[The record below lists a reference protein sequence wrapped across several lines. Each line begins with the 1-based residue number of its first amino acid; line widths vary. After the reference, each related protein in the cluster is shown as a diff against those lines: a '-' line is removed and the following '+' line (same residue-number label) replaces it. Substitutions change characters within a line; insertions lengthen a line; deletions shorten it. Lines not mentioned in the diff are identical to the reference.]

1 MASIYQFN
9 STENVWR
16 ITSIWRGYL
25 YPRRKGIKNRI
36 VNRNGGF
43 HTITTKITRLNKQCS
58 LITSNINGLN
68 FPIKKKTNRL
78 TKKWDWTF
86 CCIQK
91 IHLPI
96 KDRHQLVLK
105 REKKV
110 FQASRSKKQGVVATS
125 ISGKVDNQKR

>member
-25 YPRRKGIKNRI
+25 YPRRKGIKKRI

-68 FPIKKKTNRL
+68 FPIKKKL
-78 TKKWDWTF
+78 TDWLRNGTELSAAS
-86 CCIQK
+86 K
-91 IHLPI
+91 ITPS
-96 KDRHQLVLK
+96 HQ
-105 REKKV
+105 
-110 FQASRSKKQGVVATS
+110 G
-125 ISGKVDNQKR
+125 